1 MRLVS
6 VNSLQAGVCLAKP
19 VYNEHGFTLI
29 NKGIPLTARMIE
41 KLDSLGISYVYIED
55 ERISHIGVSS
65 SISEELRKE
74 AVSFVESSFNQI
86 VNESKTTQS
95 FLLEKSM
102 KGVMGLVRNFIQEL
116 KKNENVLNLLADIYI
131 YDDYV
136 YSHSMNVT
144 MYALALGMELKLSEN
159 HLELLGVGALL
170 HDVGKVLVPIDI
182 LDKPGKL
189 TAEEFEEVKKHP
201 EYGFELLRKV
211 PTLSLLVA
219 HCAYQHHERL
229 DGSGYP
235 RGLKGNHIHLFGKI
249 LAIADVYDAVTSH
262 RVYRKAMLPHEG
274 LEVLYAGAGT
284 LFDKQMVESFRKAVA
299 VYPVGLGVVLSD
311 GRKGVVSRQNQEMSD
326 RPHITILEHSNGEKL
341 ETPYEIDLMKE
352 LHIVITECDT
362 TVI

>member
-55 ERISHIGVSS
+55 ARISHIGVTS

-74 AVSFVESSFNQI
+74 AVSFVESSFSQI
-86 VNESKTTQS
+86 ANESKTKQS
-95 FLLEKSM
+95 LLLENSM
-102 KGVMGLVRNFIQEL
+102 KGVAKLVRNFIQEL
-116 KKNENVLNLLADIYI
+116 KQNENVLNLLADIYI

-159 HLELLGVGALL
+159 DLEILGVGALL
-170 HDVGKVLVPIDI
+170 HDVGKVLVPIEI

-189 TAEEFEEVKKHP
+189 TAEEFEEVKKHA
-201 EYGFELLRKV
+201 EYGFEMLRKV

-219 HCAYQHHERL
+219 HCAYQHHERVN
-229 DGSGYP
+229 GSGYP
-235 RGLKGNHIHLFGKI
+235 RGLKEDNIHLLGKI

-274 LEVLYAGAGT
+274 LEILYAGAGT
-284 LFDKQMVESFRKAVA
+284 LFDKQMVEKFRKAVA

-326 RPHITILEHSNGEKL
+326 RPYVTILEYSNGEKL
-341 ETPYEIDLMKE
+341 QTSYEIDLMKE

-362 TVI
+362 TIR

>member
-19 VYNEHGFTLI
+19 VYNEQGSTLI
-29 NKGIPLTARMIE
+29 SRGIPLTARMIE
-41 KLDSLGISYVYIED
+41 RLDSLGISYVYIED
-55 ERISHIGVSS
+55 GRIEHIGIYD
-65 SISEELRKE
+65 SISEKLRRE
-74 AVSFVESSFNQI
+74 AISFIKSSFNRI
-86 VNESKTTQS
+86 VNESKQQQS

-102 KGVMGLVRNFIQEL
+102 KEVVSLVRNFIGEL
-116 KKNENVLNLLADIYI
+116 KHNENVLNLLTDIYI

-136 YSHSMNVT
+136 YSHSINVT
-144 MYALALGMELKLSEN
+144 MYALALGMELKLSDN
-159 HLELLGVGALL
+159 DLETIGIGALL
-170 HDVGKVLVPIDI
+170 HDVGKVSVPLDI

-201 EYGFELLRKV
+201 EYGYELLRKV

-235 RGLKGNHIHLFGKI
+235 RGLKGNQIHLFGKI

-274 LEVLYAGAGT
+274 LEILYAGAGT
-284 LFDKQMVESFRKAVA
+284 LFDKQMVESFRRAVA

-326 RPHITILEHSNGEKL
+326 RPHVMILEHSNGEKL
-341 ETPYEIDLMKE
+341 KTSYEIDLMKE

-362 TVI
+362 AVI

>member
-1 MRLVS
+1 MRLIS

-19 VYNEHGFTLI
+19 VYNEHGSTLI
-29 NKGIPLTARMIE
+29 NKGISLTARMIE
-41 KLDSLGISYVYIED
+41 RLDSLGISYVYIED
-55 ERISHIGVSS
+55 GRIEHIGVSD
-65 SISEELRKE
+65 SISEKLRRE
-74 AVSFVESSFNQI
+74 AISFVESSFNRI
-86 VNESKTTQS
+86 VNESKQQQS

-102 KGVMGLVRNFIQEL
+102 KGVVSLVRNFIREL
-116 KKNENVLNLLADIYI
+116 KQNANVLNLLTDIYI

-136 YSHSMNVT
+136 YSHSVNVT
-144 MYALALGMELKLSEN
+144 MYALALGMELKLSDN
-159 HLELLGVGALL
+159 DLETLGIGALL
-170 HDVGKVLVPIDI
+170 HDVGKVSISPDI

-189 TAEEFEEVKKHP
+189 TVEEFEEIKKHA

-235 RGLKGNHIHLFGKI
+235 RGLKGSHIHLFGKI

-274 LEVLYAGAGT
+274 LEILYAGAGT

-326 RPHITILEHSNGEKL
+326 RPHVTILEHLNGEKL
-341 ETPYEIDLMKE
+341 QTPYEIDLMKE

-362 TVI
+362 TAR